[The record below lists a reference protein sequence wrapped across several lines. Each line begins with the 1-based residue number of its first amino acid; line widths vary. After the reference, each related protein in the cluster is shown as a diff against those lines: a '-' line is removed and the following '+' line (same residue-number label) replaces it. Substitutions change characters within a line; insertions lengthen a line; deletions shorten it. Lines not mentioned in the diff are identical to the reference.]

1 MPQPMPNPTPVPSNV
16 PRPQQHASSSGQP
29 LPSIPV
35 SSGGPAD
42 VRIKPEP
49 GYDLSSLPQGNG
61 LPQMGFGNQTA
72 PQRAAEQLQQR
83 FGAQAN
89 AQISQL
95 HARAAMAAQGAIP
108 QQRPQGMQIPTLR
121 TQQSQHMADQQRQHQ
136 HAQEQARQQQQ
147 QYQHLQQAQQ
157 RASINSAQTDGAGD
171 WDTMVAE
178 RRAAAL
184 QQGPSAIYA
193 ADTTIRQQV
202 EQMGQA
208 MEAGGL
214 LLPLSERAKQPQPKK
229 RRVAV
234 DTAAPTTAVSPS
246 PSASSSSLQANHAR
260 PSMPQVDG
268 GNDSD
273 SDDKAGI
280 KDDPDVDDEDAINSE
295 LDDPDDNVVEEQD
308 EDGNT
313 GQIMLCT
320 YDKVQRVK
328 SKWKCTLKDGVLTT
342 GGKE

>member
-1 MPQPMPNPTPVPSNV
+1 MPQPMLNPTPVPSNV
-16 PRPQQHASSSGQP
+16 PRPQPLPSSSGP
-29 LPSIPV
+29 SLPNIPI
-35 SSGGPAD
+35 SSGGSGD

-49 GYDLSSLPQGNG
+49 GYDLSGLPQSNG
-61 LPQMGFGNQTA
+61 LPQMGYGNQAA

-89 AQISQL
+89 TQISQL
-95 HARAAMAAQGAIP
+95 QARAAMAGQGAMP
-108 QQRPQGMQIPTLR
+108 QQRPQGMQIPPPLT
-121 TQQSQHMADQQRQHQ
+121 DQQRQQMADHQRQLQ

-147 QYQHLQQAQQ
+147 YQHLQQAQH
-157 RASINSAQTDGAGD
+157 RASINNAQTDGAGD
-171 WDTMVAE
+171 WDAMVAE

-184 QQGPSAIYA
+184 QQGPTAMYA
-193 ADTTIRQQV
+193 ADMTIRQQV

-214 LLPLSERAKQPQPKK
+214 MLALSERPKQPQPKK

-234 DTAAPTTAVSPS
+234 DAATTAIG
-246 PSASSSSLQANHAR
+246 SSYSSLLANQIQ
-260 PSMPQVDG
+260 PNIPQYDG
-268 GNDSD
+268 GNESD
-273 SDDKAGI
+273 SDEKAGI

-328 SKWKCTLKDGVLTT
+328 NKWKCTLKDGVLTT

>member
-1 MPQPMPNPTPVPSNV
+1 MPQPMLNPTPVPSNV
-16 PRPQQHASSSGQP
+16 PRPQP
-29 LPSIPV
+29 LPSSTGPQLPNVPIP
-35 SSGGPAD
+35 SGAPGD

-49 GYDLSSLPQGNG
+49 GYDLSGLPQSNG
-61 LPQMGFGNQTA
+61 LPQMGYGNQA
-72 PQRAAEQLQQR
+72 AQRAAEHLQQR
-83 FGAQAN
+83 YGTQAN
-89 AQISQL
+89 TQISQL
-95 HARAAMAAQGAIP
+95 QARAAMAGQGALP
-108 QQRPQGMQIPTLR
+108 QQRPQGMQIPQPMT
-121 TQQSQHMADQQRQHQ
+121 DQQRQQMADHQRHQ
-136 HAQEQARQQQQ
+136 HPQAQEQSRQQQQ
-147 QYQHLQQAQQ
+147 LQHLQQAQQ
-157 RASINSAQTDGAGD
+157 RASVNNAQTDGAGD
-171 WDTMVAE
+171 WDAMVTD

-184 QQGPSAIYA
+184 KQGSSGNYA
-193 ADTTIRQQV
+193 ADMTIRQQV

-214 LLPLSERAKQPQPKK
+214 MLPLSERPKQPKPKS

-234 DTAAPTTAVSPS
+234 DAAI
-246 PSASSSSLQANHAR
+246 SSSVSSVPVQQSSLISAQY
-260 PSMPQVDG
+260 DG
-268 GNDSD
+268 GNESD

-280 KDDPDVDDEDAINSE
+280 KDDPDLDDEDAINSE

-328 SKWKCTLKDGVLTT
+328 NKWKCTLKDGVLTT

>member
-16 PRPQQHASSSGQP
+16 PRPQPLPSSSGPP
-29 LPSIPV
+29 LPNIPV
-35 SSGGPAD
+35 SSSGSSD

-49 GYDLSSLPQGNG
+49 GYDLTGLAQSNG
-61 LPQMGFGNQTA
+61 LTQMNYGNQTA
-72 PQRAAEQLQQR
+72 TQRAAEQLQQR

-89 AQISQL
+89 TQISQL
-95 HARAAMAAQGAIP
+95 QARAAMAGQGAMP
-108 QQRPQGMQIPTLR
+108 QQRPQGMQIPPPLN
-121 TQQSQHMADQQRQHQ
+121 DQQRQQMADHQ
-136 HAQEQARQQQQ
+136 RHQQQAQEQLRQQQ

-157 RASINSAQTDGAGD
+157 RASVNNAQTDGAGD
-171 WDTMVAE
+171 WNTMVAE

-184 QQGPSAIYA
+184 QQRPTATYA
-193 ADTTIRQQV
+193 ADLTIRQQV

-214 LLPLSERAKQPQPKK
+214 MLPLSSRPQPAKSKK
-229 RRVAV
+229 HRVAL
-234 DTAAPTTAVSPS
+234 DAASTAVSS
-246 PSASSSSLQANHAR
+246 SASSLQVNHA
-260 PSMPQVDG
+260 PSGMQQYDG
-268 GNDSD
+268 ANDSD

-280 KDDPDVDDEDAINSE
+280 KDDLDPDLDDEDAINSD

-328 SKWKCTLKDGVLTT
+328 NKWKCTLKDGVLTT

>member
-1 MPQPMPNPTPVPSNV
+1 MPQPMQNPTPVPSNV
-16 PRPQQHASSSGQP
+16 PRPQQLPSSSGPP
-29 LPSIPV
+29 LPNIPI
-35 SSGGPAD
+35 SNGGPGDA
-42 VRIKPEP
+42 RIKPEP
-49 GYDLSSLPQGNG
+49 GYDLSGLPQSNG
-61 LPQMGFGNQTA
+61 LPQLGYGNQTA
-72 PQRAAEQLQQR
+72 QQRAAEQLQQR

-95 HARAAMAAQGAIP
+95 QARAAMAGPGAMP
-108 QQRPQGMQIPTLR
+108 QQRPQGMQIPSPLPD
-121 TQQSQHMADQQRQHQ
+121 QQRQQMADHQQRQHQ
-136 HAQEQARQQQQ
+136 QAQEQSRQQQ

-157 RASINSAQTDGAGD
+157 RASINNAQTDGAGD
-171 WDTMVAE
+171 WDAMVAE

-184 QQGPSAIYA
+184 QQGPAGTHA
-193 ADTTIRQQV
+193 ADMTIRQQV

-208 MEAGGL
+208 MEGGGL
-214 LLPLSERAKQPQPKK
+214 MLPLSERPKQPKLKK
-229 RRVAV
+229 RRIAV
-234 DTAAPTTAVSPS
+234 DA
-246 PSASSSSLQANHAR
+246 ASSSSA
-260 PSMPQVDG
+260 SSPQVNQSSLIMAQYDG
-268 GNDSD
+268 ANESD

-280 KDDPDVDDEDAINSE
+280 KDDPDLDDEDAINSE

-328 SKWKCTLKDGVLTT
+328 NKWKCTLKDGVLTT